1 MAWHVTN
8 GATSYVYPSTLR
20 TRMSETW
27 GVDVTHW
34 WLPYDEGYPPVVRAI
49 REFIEYRARVPAD
62 DMSAHV
68 RDMSGIF
75 RSLDLGGGYGGS
87 QGGTPVEERGD
98 PMGGMGG
105 VERSPP
111 LGRQQQRWTP

>member
-1 MAWHVTN
+1 
-8 GATSYVYPSTLR
+8 
-20 TRMSETW
+20 MSETW

-34 WLPYDEGYPPVVRAI
+34 WLPNDEGYPQVVRLI

-75 RSLDLGGGYGGS
+75 RSLDLDSGS
-87 QGGTPVEERGD
+87 PIATPTEELGES
-98 PMGGMGG
+98 M
-105 VERSPP
+105 VYESSPE
-111 LGRQQQRWTP
+111 QRWAG